1 MLAVVNLYSQLPLE
15 PLEPCAV
22 FEDNQACIK
31 MASNPRGWKR
41 TKHIDVRYH
50 FVRDLVEANKV
61 ILSYINTVD
70 QCADLLTKALGG
82 GQFRKLRDMLLGQL
96 KVDH

>member
-1 MLAVVNLYSQLPLE
+1 MYRVEVASVCIPGMTLG
-15 PLEPCAV
+15 PCAV

-50 FVRDLVEANKV
+50 FVRDLVDQQKI
-61 ILSYINTVD
+61 ILEYIRTQD
-70 QCADLLTKALGG
+70 QCADLLTKPMGG
-82 GQFRKLRDMLLGQL
+82 HKFKKFRDMLLGL
-96 KVDH
+96 LD